1 MNGDLVTKFTLIAV
15 QILRTACPTGTI
27 LSARLN
33 LITGPRSRL
42 CMERPLR
49 SSVAPFSA
57 EVLQICHRQH
67 CPRLEWKVSRGGRGD
82 EKANGD
88 RVFCHFIDG
97 RGVLRRRLAAD
108 GTAALSI
115 GPSHGRRMDRH
126 LFWSQCRLRLGTGLI
141 KYRFWRWS
149 DKYPFGER
157 IGNSGRCD
165 DATWPRRV
173 GARWYGPVQLKQSAR
188 RHCWRSSRFQL
199 ASRNGRLRSR
209 A

>member
-1 MNGDLVTKFTLIAV
+1 MLLLPYIPLTVMAYFFFFQAEDGIRDYQVTGV
-15 QILRTACPTGTI
+15 QACALPI
-27 LSARLN
+27 
-33 LITGPRSRL
+33 
-42 CMERPLR
+42 
-49 SSVAPFSA
+49 F
-57 EVLQICHRQH
+57 
-67 CPRLEWKVSRGGRGD
+67 
-82 EKANGD
+82 
-88 RVFCHFIDG
+88 DG

-108 GTAALSI
+108 GTTALSI
-115 GPSHGRRMDRH
+115 GPSHGRRLDGH
-126 LFWSQCRLRLGTGLI
+126 LFWSQRRLRLGAGLI

-199 ASRNGRLRSR
+199 ASRNGRLRS
-209 A
+209 